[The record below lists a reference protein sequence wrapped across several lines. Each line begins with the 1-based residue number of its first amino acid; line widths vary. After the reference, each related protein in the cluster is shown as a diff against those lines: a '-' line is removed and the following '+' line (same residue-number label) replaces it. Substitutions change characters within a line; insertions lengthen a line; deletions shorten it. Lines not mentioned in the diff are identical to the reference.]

1 MSLQSDIYV
10 TGFCRSGFGV
20 DRSGAAGKL
29 LKQRKGRMSIEETNR
44 KDTGTVP
51 QCRVLVLNRNWQA
64 VNIVGVRRAF
74 GLLWQDH
81 ARVINTR
88 GGDFAPLDAGE
99 WIGFSEETGPHP
111 EEDVVHTVRL
121 KILIPKVLLLRSF
134 DRLPITEI
142 KFNRENVFIRDNY
155 TCQYT
160 GKRCRASDLTLDHV
174 IPRERGGRT
183 SWENIVT
190 CRRDINSHKAN
201 QLPHEAGLKLIRKP
215 FKPKW
220 RPFSA
225 VAAASEIEREW
236 RHFLP
241 VERSAS

>member
-1 MSLQSDIYV
+1 MGANGSMSSSLAS
-10 TGFCRSGFGV
+10 
-20 DRSGAAGKL
+20 
-29 LKQRKGRMSIEETNR
+29 
-44 KDTGTVP
+44 VP

-64 VNIVGVRRAF
+64 VNIVGVKRAF
-74 GLLWQDH
+74 SLLCQEH

-88 GGDFAPLDAGE
+88 NGEFAPMDAGE
-99 WIGFSEETGPHP
+99 WISYSIESGPHAP
-111 EEDVVHTVRL
+111 EDVIHTVRL
-121 KILIPKVLLLRSF
+121 NILIPKVLLLRTF

-190 CRRDINSHKAN
+190 CRRDINSLKAN

-236 RHFLP
+236 KHFLP

>member
-1 MSLQSDIYV
+1 MTIFENAINDV
-10 TGFCRSGFGV
+10 GGF
-20 DRSGAAGKL
+20 
-29 LKQRKGRMSIEETNR
+29 
-44 KDTGTVP
+44 P

-74 GLLWQDH
+74 SLLWQDH

-88 GGDFAPLDAGE
+88 NGEFAPMDAGE
-99 WIGFSEETGPHP
+99 WITFSQETQVGPGLQYI
-111 EEDVVHTVRL
+111 HTVRL

-134 DRLPITEI
+134 DRLPVAEI

-160 GKRCRASDLTLDHV
+160 GKRCKPADLTLDHV

-190 CRRDINSHKAN
+190 CRRDINSLKAN
-201 QLPHEAGLKLIRKP
+201 RLPHEAGLKLIRMP
-215 FKPKW
+215 FRPKW
-220 RPFSA
+220 RPFA
-225 VAAASEIEREW
+225 TQVATSKIEREW

>member
-1 MSLQSDIYV
+1 MTLD
-10 TGFCRSGFGV
+10 
-20 DRSGAAGKL
+20 GKQMNGL
-29 LKQRKGRMSIEETNR
+29 ANI
-44 KDTGTVP
+44 P
-51 QCRVLVLNRNWQA
+51 HYRVLVLNRNWQA

-74 GLLWQDH
+74 ALLCQDH

-88 GGDFAPLDAGE
+88 SGDFAPMDAGE
-99 WIGFSEETGPHP
+99 WFGFSLENGPFADD
-111 EEDVVHTVRL
+111 EVIHTVRL
-121 KILIPKVLLLRSF
+121 KILIPKVLLLRTF

-174 IPRERGGRT
+174 IPRERGGQT

-190 CRRDINSHKAN
+190 CRRDINSLKAN

-215 FKPKW
+215 VQPKW

-225 VAAASEIEREW
+225 VAAAEIERDW
-236 RHFLP
+236 QHFLP
-241 VERSAS
+241 VSRSAS